1 MIIYH
6 GSDHIIQKPEFHA
19 GNRHNDYGYGF
30 YCTEHED
37 TAREW
42 SVSAGR
48 SGYINIYDINLQ
60 GLSVLDLDEF
70 PILTWLTVLLE
81 NRTFNLAS
89 PLALEAKEYLKKEFS
104 IEYGSFDIIKGYRAD
119 DSYFSFAQDFLNG
132 TIPVSQL
139 ARAMKLGGPGE
150 QIVLK
155 RRRTFERIRYKGAD
169 PVDHLIWYPR
179 RRNRDEQARKAYLSS
194 DKMSYI
200 RGDIYITRI
209 IDEEIKR
216 DDARIQ

>member
-1 MIIYH
+1 
-6 GSDHIIQKPEFHA
+6 
-19 GNRHNDYGYGF
+19 
-30 YCTEHED
+30 
-37 TAREW
+37 
-42 SVSAGR
+42 
-48 SGYINIYDINLQ
+48 
-60 GLSVLDLDEF
+60 
-70 PILTWLTVLLE
+70 
-81 NRTFNLAS
+81 
-89 PLALEAKEYLKKEFS
+89 
-104 IEYGSFDIIKGYRAD
+104 
-119 DSYFSFAQDFLNG
+119 
-132 TIPVSQL
+132 
-139 ARAMKLGGPGE
+139 MKLGGPGE

-155 RRRTFERIRYKGAD
+155 GRRTFERIRYKGED